1 MKNSDRN
8 IDDLFK
14 SKLENRDFKMDD
26 QHLKDFENQLD
37 KFNNPKNIDE
47 FFKSKLNN
55 REFSLDDKHL
65 SNLEQQLNQLK
76 RSNSKYWY
84 SAAAALLLLLSSLLY
99 FNYYEK
105 EATVNYTSK
114 EISTENLNVN
124 NEDLEGSKIKAN
136 DVKSSNIISTKKI
149 NKENSKI
156 DQTKISKSK
165 NKKTLEISSK
175 KEDLNTLSKSTSI
188 LDITKS
194 KIAVVS
200 KKTNVLLKKN
210 NLEKSEEKIDELAL
224 NNTKSN
230 FILTSEKDIIKDII
244 TDSTYNKHINPLTID
259 SNDGFS
265 IINDSSLKE
274 ISDTLENTVFLFK
287 DSILDAFSQNL
298 LDSVIEDSIQKA
310 PDSLQNE
317 MVELFDS
324 MKVEKKFSISF
335 SLGTNYIMKQNSIL
349 DPSQGMAPNPQYSQT
364 LEECI
369 ISLPLDLRVN
379 YNLNNKFSLSSGINT
394 ASLGEKIDYND
405 VHENYMVY
413 DSNFIDTV
421 CNIGTFHVP
430 YYDINT
436 NQMDTAIYSLMMDTS
451 YWVNESYEEESVNNY
466 NVQNRYTYLNI
477 PFMIGYQFKINNINI
492 GLRAGGAVGFRIN
505 NSNGMYYN
513 SNIQGLHS
521 FKAKKT
527 IYNIVTT
534 ASLGYQFKNIEMFI
548 EPRYWFNLNNSILK
562 SEIDHKYHVL
572 GLNIGVSLKI

>member
-1 MKNSDRN
+1 
-8 IDDLFK
+8 
-14 SKLENRDFKMDD
+14 MDD

-105 EATVNYTSK
+105 EAIVNYTSK

-124 NEDLEGSKIKAN
+124 NEDLEASKTKAN

-149 NKENSKI
+149 NQENSKI

-165 NKKTLEISSK
+165 NKKTLEISTK
-175 KEDLNTLSKSTSI
+175 KEDLNTFSKSTSI
-188 LDITKS
+188 LDIPKS
-194 KIAVVS
+194 KIAVLS
-200 KKTNVLLKKN
+200 KKNVLVKKN

-394 ASLGEKIDYND
+394 ASLGEKIDYYD

-534 ASLGYQFKNIEMFI
+534 ASIGYQFKNIEMFI
-548 EPRYWFNLNNSILK
+548 EPRYWFNLTNSILK
-562 SEIDHKYHVL
+562 SDIDHKYHVL

>member
-149 NKENSKI
+149 NQENLKI

-165 NKKTLEISSK
+165 NKKTLEISTK
-175 KEDLNTLSKSTSI
+175 KEDLNTFSKSTSI
-188 LDITKS
+188 LDVPKS

-200 KKTNVLLKKN
+200 KKNILVKKN

-451 YWVNESYEEESVNNY
+451 YWVNESYEEESINNY

>member
-1 MKNSDRN
+1 
-8 IDDLFK
+8 
-14 SKLENRDFKMDD
+14 MDD

-105 EATVNYTSK
+105 EAIVNYTSK

-124 NEDLEGSKIKAN
+124 NEDLEASKTKAN

-149 NKENSKI
+149 NQENSKI

-165 NKKTLEISSK
+165 NKKTLEISTK
-175 KEDLNTLSKSTSI
+175 KEDLNTFSKSTSI
-188 LDITKS
+188 LDVPKS

-200 KKTNVLLKKN
+200 KKNILVKKN

-534 ASLGYQFKNIEMFI
+534 ASIGYQFKNIEMFI
-548 EPRYWFNLNNSILK
+548 EPRYWFNLTNSILK
-562 SEIDHKYHVL
+562 SDIDHKYHVL

>member
-1 MKNSDRN
+1 
-8 IDDLFK
+8 
-14 SKLENRDFKMDD
+14 MDD

-105 EATVNYTSK
+105 EAIVNYTSK
-114 EISTENLNVN
+114 EISTENLNIN
-124 NEDLEGSKIKAN
+124 NEDLEASKTKAN
-136 DVKSSNIISTKKI
+136 DVKSSNINSTKKI
-149 NKENSKI
+149 NQENLKI
-156 DQTKISKSK
+156 DQTKISESK

-175 KEDLNTLSKSTSI
+175 KEDLNTFSKSTSI
-188 LDITKS
+188 LDIPKS

-200 KKTNVLLKKN
+200 KKNVLLKKN

-259 SNDGFS
+259 STDGFS

-436 NQMDTAIYSLMMDTS
+436 NQMDTAFYSLMMDTS

-477 PFMIGYQFKINNINI
+477 PFMIGYQFKINKINI

-548 EPRYWFNLNNSILK
+548 EPRYWFNLTNSILK

>member
-1 MKNSDRN
+1 
-8 IDDLFK
+8 
-14 SKLENRDFKMDD
+14 MDD

-105 EATVNYTSK
+105 EAIVNYTSK

-124 NEDLEGSKIKAN
+124 NEDLEASKTKAN

-149 NKENSKI
+149 NQENSKI

-165 NKKTLEISSK
+165 NKKTLEISTK
-175 KEDLNTLSKSTSI
+175 KEDLNTFSKSTSI
-188 LDITKS
+188 LDVPKS

-200 KKTNVLLKKN
+200 KKNILVKKN

-548 EPRYWFNLNNSILK
+548 EPRYWFNLTNSILK

>member
-1 MKNSDRN
+1 
-8 IDDLFK
+8 
-14 SKLENRDFKMDD
+14 MDD

-124 NEDLEGSKIKAN
+124 NEDLEASKTKAN

-149 NKENSKI
+149 NQENSKI

-165 NKKTLEISSK
+165 NKKTLEISTK
-175 KEDLNTLSKSTSI
+175 KEDLNTFSKSTSI
-188 LDITKS
+188 LDVPKS

-200 KKTNVLLKKN
+200 KKNILVKKN

-287 DSILDAFSQNL
+287 DSTLDAFSQNL

-451 YWVNESYEEESVNNY
+451 YWVNESYEEESINNY

-505 NSNGMYYN
+505 NSKGMYYN

-534 ASLGYQFKNIEMFI
+534 ASIGYQFKNIEMFI
-548 EPRYWFNLNNSILK
+548 EPRYWFNLTNSILK

>member
-1 MKNSDRN
+1 
-8 IDDLFK
+8 
-14 SKLENRDFKMDD
+14 MDD

-124 NEDLEGSKIKAN
+124 NEDLEASKTKAN

-149 NKENSKI
+149 NQENSKI

-165 NKKTLEISSK
+165 NKKTLEISTK
-175 KEDLNTLSKSTSI
+175 KEDLNTFSKSTSI
-188 LDITKS
+188 LDVPKS

-200 KKTNVLLKKN
+200 KKNILVKKN

-394 ASLGEKIDYND
+394 ASLGEKIDYYD

-451 YWVNESYEEESVNNY
+451 YWVNESYEEESINNY

-534 ASLGYQFKNIEMFI
+534 ASIGYQFKNIEMFI
-548 EPRYWFNLNNSILK
+548 EPRYWFNLTNSILK
-562 SEIDHKYHVL
+562 SDIDHKYHVL

>member
-1 MKNSDRN
+1 
-8 IDDLFK
+8 
-14 SKLENRDFKMDD
+14 MDD

-99 FNYYEK
+99 FNYYQK

-124 NEDLEGSKIKAN
+124 NEDLEASKTKAN

-149 NKENSKI
+149 NQENSKI

-188 LDITKS
+188 LDIPKS

-200 KKTNVLLKKN
+200 KKNVLVKKN

-527 IYNIVTT
+527 IYNIVTS
-534 ASLGYQFKNIEMFI
+534 ASIGYQFKNIEMFI
-548 EPRYWFNLNNSILK
+548 EPRYWFNLTNSILK

>member
-1 MKNSDRN
+1 
-8 IDDLFK
+8 
-14 SKLENRDFKMDD
+14 MDD

-124 NEDLEGSKIKAN
+124 NEDLEASKTKAN

-149 NKENSKI
+149 NQENSKI

-165 NKKTLEISSK
+165 NKKTLEISTK
-175 KEDLNTLSKSTSI
+175 KEDLNTFSKSTSI
-188 LDITKS
+188 LDVPKS

-200 KKTNVLLKKN
+200 KKNILVKKN

-394 ASLGEKIDYND
+394 ASLGEKIDYYD

-527 IYNIVTT
+527 IYNIVTS

-548 EPRYWFNLNNSILK
+548 EPRYWFNLTNSILK

>member
-1 MKNSDRN
+1 
-8 IDDLFK
+8 
-14 SKLENRDFKMDD
+14 MDD

-105 EATVNYTSK
+105 EAIVNYTSK

-124 NEDLEGSKIKAN
+124 NEDLEASKTKAN

-149 NKENSKI
+149 NQENSKI
-156 DQTKISKSK
+156 YQTKISKSK
-165 NKKTLEISSK
+165 NKKTLEISTK
-175 KEDLNTLSKSTSI
+175 KEDLNTFSKSTSI
-188 LDITKS
+188 LDVPKS

-200 KKTNVLLKKN
+200 KKNILVKKN

-534 ASLGYQFKNIEMFI
+534 ASIGYQFKNIEMFI
-548 EPRYWFNLNNSILK
+548 EPRYWFNLTNSILK
-562 SEIDHKYHVL
+562 SDIDHKYHVL

>member
-1 MKNSDRN
+1 
-8 IDDLFK
+8 
-14 SKLENRDFKMDD
+14 MDD

-105 EATVNYTSK
+105 EAIVNYTSK

-149 NKENSKI
+149 NQENLKI

-165 NKKTLEISSK
+165 NKKTLEISTK
-175 KEDLNTLSKSTSI
+175 KEDLNTFSKSTSI
-188 LDITKS
+188 LDVPKS

-200 KKTNVLLKKN
+200 KKNILVKKN
-210 NLEKSEEKIDELAL
+210 NLEKSEEKIYELEL

-379 YNLNNKFSLSSGINT
+379 YNLNNKFSLSSGIST

-548 EPRYWFNLNNSILK
+548 EPRYWFNLTNSILK

>member
-1 MKNSDRN
+1 
-8 IDDLFK
+8 
-14 SKLENRDFKMDD
+14 MDD

-105 EATVNYTSK
+105 EAIVNYTSK

-124 NEDLEGSKIKAN
+124 NEDLEASKTKAN

-149 NKENSKI
+149 NQENSKI

-165 NKKTLEISSK
+165 NKKTLEISTK
-175 KEDLNTLSKSTSI
+175 KEDLNTFSKSTSI
-188 LDITKS
+188 LDVPKS

-200 KKTNVLLKKN
+200 KKNILVKKN

-451 YWVNESYEEESVNNY
+451 YWVNESYEEESINNY

-534 ASLGYQFKNIEMFI
+534 ASIGYQFKNIEMFI
-548 EPRYWFNLNNSILK
+548 EPRYWFNLTNSILK
-562 SEIDHKYHVL
+562 SEIDHKYRVL

>member
-1 MKNSDRN
+1 
-8 IDDLFK
+8 
-14 SKLENRDFKMDD
+14 MDD

-124 NEDLEGSKIKAN
+124 NEDLEASKTKAN
-136 DVKSSNIISTKKI
+136 DVKSSNINSTKKI
-149 NKENSKI
+149 NQENLKI

-175 KEDLNTLSKSTSI
+175 KEDLNTFSKSTSI
-188 LDITKS
+188 LDIPKS

-200 KKTNVLLKKN
+200 KKNVLVKKN

-394 ASLGEKIDYND
+394 ASLGEKIDYYD

-534 ASLGYQFKNIEMFI
+534 ASIGYQFKNIEMFI
-548 EPRYWFNLNNSILK
+548 EPRYWFNLTNSILK

>member
-1 MKNSDRN
+1 
-8 IDDLFK
+8 
-14 SKLENRDFKMDD
+14 MDD

-37 KFNNPKNIDE
+37 KFNNPKNIDD
-47 FFKSKLNN
+47 FFKSKLNK

-105 EATVNYTSK
+105 EAIVNYTSK

-124 NEDLEGSKIKAN
+124 NEDLEASKTKAN

-149 NKENSKI
+149 NQENSKI
-156 DQTKISKSK
+156 YQTKISKSK
-165 NKKTLEISSK
+165 NKKTLEISTK
-175 KEDLNTLSKSTSI
+175 KEDLNTFSKSTSI
-188 LDITKS
+188 LDIPKS

-200 KKTNVLLKKN
+200 KKNVLVKKN
-210 NLEKSEEKIDELAL
+210 NLEKSEEKIDELGL

-287 DSILDAFSQNL
+287 DSTLDAFSQNL

-394 ASLGEKIDYND
+394 ASLGEKIDYYD

-534 ASLGYQFKNIEMFI
+534 ASIGYQFKNIEMFI
-548 EPRYWFNLNNSILK
+548 EPRYWFNLTNSILK